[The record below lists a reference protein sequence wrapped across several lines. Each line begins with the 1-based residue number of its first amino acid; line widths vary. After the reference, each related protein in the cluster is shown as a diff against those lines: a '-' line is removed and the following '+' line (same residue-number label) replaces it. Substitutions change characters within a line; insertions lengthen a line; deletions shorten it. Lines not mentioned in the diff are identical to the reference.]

1 MPVIFLIESTS
12 WMEKFHYYF
21 WNLTLSEKLW
31 RAAEM
36 DFIILKI
43 GFQILK
49 PILTGSFEFLII
61 ASRMFKLQISEQ
73 GKV

>member
-12 WMEKFHYYF
+12 WMEKFHFYF

-31 RAAEM
+31 RAAETE
-36 DFIILKI
+36 FIIQAI
-43 GFQILK
+43 SFQISNT
-49 PILTGSFEFLII
+49 ILTDSFEFLII
-61 ASRMFKLQISEQ
+61 ASRLFKLQISEQ